1 MSNKV
6 YIVGVGMTK
15 MGREIARPLNDFAAE
30 AVNEAVTDAGL
41 DLSKIEFAA
50 FANNMKAIL
59 WREAVTT
66 PGQVAL
72 WHMGQSGI
80 PTVNVENGCTSSS
93 SAFHLCVQA
102 IRAGSVDFA
111 LAIGAEKTN
120 HEDKQ
125 RMLESFAAAVDPDS
139 WEDSVNELNR
149 HVDSGEYG
157 AGEGDRSAF
166 MNIYGYIA
174 RAHMATFGTTQ
185 RQLAFIA
192 SKNHTHASMNDKCAY
207 TQPMTVDEVLAGRAI
222 DFPLTVPMCSPFTDG
237 GAAVILASEAGLKR
251 LQKAR
256 PIQVLASV
264 LGSSTQRPW
273 DDFENNITRRLS
285 KKAYAESGLGPEDM
299 HLAEVHDAT
308 AFGELLET
316 EMLGFCPIGT
326 GGAFAESGATSL
338 GGRIPVNVSGGLES
352 RGHPIGATGC
362 AMIYEIVTQLRGE
375 AGARQVKGAQN
386 AIVENGGGF
395 LGVEPAAA
403 VVAIL
408 TNQLR

>member
-1 MSNKV
+1 
-6 YIVGVGMTK
+6 
-15 MGREIARPLNDFAAE
+15 
-30 AVNEAVTDAGL
+30 
-41 DLSKIEFAA
+41 
-50 FANNMKAIL
+50 
-59 WREAVTT
+59 
-66 PGQVAL
+66 
-72 WHMGQSGI
+72 
-80 PTVNVENGCTSSS
+80 
-93 SAFHLCVQA
+93 
-102 IRAGSVDFA
+102 
-111 LAIGAEKTN
+111 
-120 HEDKQ
+120 
-125 RMLESFAAAVDPDS
+125 
-139 WEDSVNELNR
+139 
-149 HVDSGEYG
+149 
-157 AGEGDRSAF
+157 
-166 MNIYGYIA
+166 
-174 RAHMATFGTTQ
+174 
-185 RQLAFIA
+185 
-192 SKNHTHASMNDKCAY
+192 
-207 TQPMTVDEVLAGRAI
+207 MTVDEVLAGRAI